1 MYLKRMLNNFSI
13 KKKVFIIS
21 TVFVVI
27 TSLVIYSL
35 LYLLFPKIYLS
46 NKESIINSSLE
57 DTLKTLKED
66 SNIDYRYALN
76 EFSYNNG
83 SQVFVFNDKNDLEYT
98 TVKDLNKP
106 FFREGNKVPPQNK
119 DIRGSRS
126 EIKIKKRIYIKS
138 IDEYREIISITPLGY
153 KKDIDDV
160 MTIILPIM
168 LVLTIIIGS
177 IITYIYSKTI
187 SNPLLKINSVCKAI
201 AKKDFSKK
209 LDFQG
214 IDEFA
219 ELSKSINLISE
230 NLKENILKLEK
241 ANKKLKLDIEKEKLQ
256 DRRRRDFLRA
266 ISHELKTPITIIN
279 GQIEGM
285 IYNIGKYKDRDKYLN
300 QTLKSVNKLKKL
312 TSEIIEVSKVEE
324 EVKVNKELV
333 NIKDMVLDIVSSR
346 EYLINKSKKHLDI
359 SIDEEAV
366 VYIDRS
372 ILEKVLSNI
381 IGNSIKYSKENIK
394 IFMEENIL
402 TIENDIFKE
411 LEVETDKLYEAFYRV
426 EESRNSESGGSGLGL
441 YIVKTFLE
449 LHGDIKYKLQIK
461 DNKFIFKLEFL

>member
-1 MYLKRMLNNFSI
+1 MYLKRILNNFGI

-21 TVFVVI
+21 TALVII
-27 TSLVIYSL
+27 TSLVIYSI

-66 SNIDYRYALN
+66 SNKDYRYALN

-106 FFREGNKVPPQNK
+106 NFRDLNKIPPKN
-119 DIRGSRS
+119 RELREERS
-126 EIKIKKRIYIKS
+126 EITIKKRIYIKS
-138 IDEYREIISITPLGY
+138 IDEYRDIVSVTPIGH
-153 KKDIDDV
+153 KKDIEDV
-160 MTIILPIM
+160 MTIILPII
-168 LVLTIIIGS
+168 LIITIFIGS

-187 SNPLLKINSVCKAI
+187 SNPLLKINSVCKSI
-201 AKKDFSKK
+201 AKKDFSRK

-214 IDEFA
+214 RDEFA

-230 NLKENILKLEK
+230 NLKENILKLER

-312 TSEIIEVSKVEE
+312 TQEIIEVSKVEE

-333 NIKDMVLDIVSSR
+333 NIKAMVLDIISSR

-372 ILEKVLSNI
+372 IIEKVLSNI

-394 IFMEENIL
+394 IFMKENIL
-402 TIENDIFKE
+402 TIENNIYKE
-411 LEVETDKLYEAFYRV
+411 LDVETDKLYEAFYRV

-449 LHGDIKYKLQIK
+449 LHGDIKYKIK
-461 DNKFIFKLEFL
+461 IREEKFIFTL